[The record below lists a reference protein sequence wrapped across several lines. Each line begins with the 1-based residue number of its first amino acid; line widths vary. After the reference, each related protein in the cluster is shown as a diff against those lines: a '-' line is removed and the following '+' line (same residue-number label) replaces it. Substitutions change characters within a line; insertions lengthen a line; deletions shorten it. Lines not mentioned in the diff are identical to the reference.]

1 MGLVMG
7 NSYLKK
13 FNKARH
19 YVQRVNFLQE
29 RVNDGTA
36 EFVQTP
42 TEEEIADAL
51 TKPLAFNQF
60 QKFRDILVT
69 DVAQSQGL
77 RKEEES

>member
-1 MGLVMG
+1 MPTASQCVRPRLV
-7 NSYLKK
+7 YTHTRIR
-13 FNKARH
+13 FNAHVTQGGAR
-19 YVQRVNFLQE
+19 RVI
-29 RVNDGTA
+29 T
-36 EFVQTP
+36 TP

-51 TKPLAFNQF
+51 TKPLAFTQF